1 MLKHFLLSSLAFSR
15 SPISKC
21 HDVNRTKKS
30 KSFVI
35 IKKYTY
41 IHRNFTSNHRKVL
54 YSFFL
59 FQEKEKEKQYYDDI
73 DLSIRIFSYKKKE
86 EETRKIRMKRD
97 FCLCVVLFL
106 LLFYDETI
114 KSIDWNVKNKTK
126 TTNIY
131 CDDND
136 MP

>member
-41 IHRNFTSNHRKVL
+41 IHRNFASNHRNVL
-54 YSFFL
+54 YSFFC
-59 FQEKEKEKQYYDDI
+59 FK
-73 DLSIRIFSYKKKE
+73 RKKKKNNIMTTLILVYVYFHTKKKKKKLVRFE
-86 EETRKIRMKRD
+86 RKGI
-97 FCLCVVLFL
+97 FVFALFFFFF
-106 LLFYDETI
+106 FYDETI